1 MTITSRQI
9 FKTISHYQKTNGV
22 TCTQEEANTEA
33 LIEAMH
39 TGESNGYVL
48 IDEVDGLGTGFHIT
62 GHGSYFPQ
70 DNDQVV
76 FVTGV

>member
-9 FKTISHYQKTNGV
+9 FKAISHYQKNNGV

-39 TGESNGYVL
+39 TGESNDYVV
-48 IDEVDGLGTGFHIT
+48 IEEISGLGTGFFVK
-62 GHGSYFPQ
+62 GHGSYFP
-70 DNDQVV
+70 NDFGSVT
-76 FVTGV
+76 FVQSV